1 MAFIVPA
8 LPYIAAATAAASA
21 YMQYREGQTAKKIGE
36 QQAASR
42 REDARILRENAE
54 FEIEQQRK
62 RVRRFKGTQKVSLLA
77 SGVTLEG
84 TALDILADTEIQ
96 AQLDRDIIR
105 RNAELAARG
114 LEQQARISA
123 FTGGEAATAGSIRA
137 GSTLLAS
144 AGKFATRKKTK
155 LLTQG

>member
-1 MAFIVPA
+1 MAFLAPA
-8 LPYIAAATAAASA
+8 LPYIAAATAAAGA
-21 YMQYREGQTAKKIGE
+21 YVQYREGQTAKKIGK

-54 FEIEQQRK
+54 FEIEQQRE

-77 SGVTLEG
+77 SGVQLEG

-105 RNAELAARG
+105 RNADLAARG
-114 LEQQARISA
+114 LETQARISA
-123 FTGGEAATAGSIRA
+123 FTGSEAATAGSIRA

-144 AGKFATRKKTK
+144 AGKFSKSK
-155 LLTQG
+155 LLASR